1 MEQDHGAQAPGPEER
16 AVSVNRE
23 EDSHPMEVTFTLKG
37 TRAVVTPVISL
48 VALVVVDFRWV
59 AEGVAPSGEAEAVAV
74 VKIFQISRCLL
85 R

>member
-1 MEQDHGAQAPGPEER
+1 MEQVHGEPVPEREEHV
-16 AVSVNRE
+16 VSVKRE
-23 EDSHPMEVTFTLKG
+23 KGLHPTAFTLPPKG
-37 TRAVVTPVISL
+37 MQAAVTPVISL